1 MRLSA
6 QGDLIGFLVH
16 FTRPEPALAIH
27 GTVVKSDLPP
37 GALRKQLYHVKLAS
51 KIFQL
56 VMDAARSSGKPP
68 LTLEHF
74 YRSIFLFYERDP
86 EGCRCDVRSGVVY
99 SECDCGD
106 RVAWDTDLG
115 FRRLCVV

>member
-56 VMDAARSSGKPP
+56 VMPTPLGARENCRLRLSISIVPFFSSTNAIPRVVAAM
-68 LTLEHF
+68 
-74 YRSIFLFYERDP
+74 
-86 EGCRCDVRSGVVY
+86 
-99 SECDCGD
+99 
-106 RVAWDTDLG
+106 
-115 FRRLCVV
+115 